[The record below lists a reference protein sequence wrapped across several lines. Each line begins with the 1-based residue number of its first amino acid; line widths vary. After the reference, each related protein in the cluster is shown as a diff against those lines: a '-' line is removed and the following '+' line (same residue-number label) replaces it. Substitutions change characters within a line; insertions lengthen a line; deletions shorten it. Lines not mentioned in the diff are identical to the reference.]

1 MLTRSS
7 THLWLALLV
16 SWTVLTPARGE
27 GVVDDMVLV
36 PAGTFVMGDGVARC
50 GVDEREVTLT
60 RDLYLSPHEVTNQA
74 YLAALQWAFDHGH
87 VTVTASS
94 VLDNLDGSTEELLML
109 DSPYC
114 EIQFDGVGG
123 FYLRQ
128 SPSGQAESAYP
139 GGYDP
144 ANHPVKMVTWRG
156 AARYC
161 DWLSLQA
168 GLPRAYDL
176 VENPGWGDWRCNGG
190 DPYAAAGYR
199 LPTDAEF
206 EYAARFDDDRSYPW
220 GNEAPACDRV
230 NFQVSGYCVGWT
242 TPVGSYPAAP
252 ATLGL
257 WDVAGNVFEWCNDW
271 HTCDLGTQPVTDPPG
286 PESGVA
292 CVLRGGCWF
301 HEPVTLLCA
310 GRYHYHPHH
319 ANFDIGFRV
328 ARTVPSSAG
337 VGEAGGDARLRV
349 RRLYPN
355 PSLGMVQVSFS
366 CPPRATAALAVFDAT
381 GRVIRQL
388 GEGIPGG
395 EHRIDWDGRNQAGRP
410 APAGTYFVR
419 LSAGAASVSRPILLL
434 R

>member
-1 MLTRSS
+1 MHTTSS
-7 THLWLALLV
+7 THSWLALLV
-16 SWTVLTPARGE
+16 LLALVTPARSE

-36 PAGTFVMGDGVARC
+36 PAGTFLMGDGVARC
-50 GVDEREVTLT
+50 GVDERAVTLT
-60 RDLYLSPHEVTNQA
+60 RDVYLGPQEVTNQA

-87 VTVTASS
+87 VTVTSAS
-94 VLDNLDGSTEELLML
+94 VLDDLDGSTEELLML
-109 DSPYC
+109 DSEYC
-114 EIQFDGVGG
+114 EIQFDGTGT

-128 SPSGQAESAYP
+128 SPSAQAESAYP

-144 ANHPVKMVTWRG
+144 ADHPIKMVTWRG
-156 AARYC
+156 AVRYC

-176 VENPGWGDWRCNGG
+176 VENPGWGDWICNGG
-190 DPYAAAGYR
+190 DPYSAAGYR

-206 EYAARFDDDRSYPW
+206 EYAARFDDDRSFPW
-220 GNEAPACDRV
+220 GNEVPTCDRV
-230 NFQVSGYCVGWT
+230 NFQVSGYCIGWT
-242 TPVGSYPAAP
+242 TPAGSYPPAP
-252 ATLGL
+252 ETLGL

-271 HTCDLGTQPVTDPPG
+271 YECDLGTEPVIDPAG
-286 PESGVA
+286 PQSGVA

-337 VGEAGGDARLRV
+337 VGEDGGDARLHL

-355 PSLGMVQVSFS
+355 PGIGTVRVSYS
-366 CPPRATAALAVFDAT
+366 CPLHETAGLAIYDAAGRLIRLLRAA
-381 GRVIRQL
+381 GS
-388 GEGIPGG
+388 GG
-395 EHRIDWDGRNQAGRP
+395 EYTITWDGRNAAGRP
-410 APAGTYFVR
+410 VPTGTYFVR
-419 LSAGAASVSRPILLL
+419 LTAGADSATRPMLLL